1 MLVEFK
7 NSSLNTHYIQI
18 RVRYQETDRMG
29 IVYHSNYLSYFE
41 LGRVEWLRIKGLDYA
56 RLEDSGVLLPVVNV
70 SVSYKAP
77 ARYDQL
83 LSVETEL
90 VKIGGASL
98 VFQNKIYDENNRLLV
113 EGAVT
118 LVATDSSSFKPIKIP
133 SSLLSLIQ
141 K

>member
-1 MLVEFK
+1 
-7 NSSLNTHYIQI
+7 LNTNYIQV

-29 IVYHSNYLSYFE
+29 IVYHANYLSYFE
-41 LGRVEWLRIKGLDYA
+41 LGRVEWLRNKGLDYA
-56 RLEDSGVLLPVVNV
+56 RLEDSGVLLPVVNI
-70 SVSYKAP
+70 SINYKAP

-98 VFQNKIYDENNRLLV
+98 VFQNKIYDENKQLLV
-113 EGAVT
+113 EGEVT
-118 LVATDSSSFKPIKIP
+118 LVATDFSSFKPIKLP
-133 SSLLSLIQ
+133 ASLLSLIQ

>member
-1 MLVEFK
+1 
-7 NSSLNTHYIQI
+7 LNTHYIQV

-29 IVYHSNYLSYFE
+29 IVYHANYLSYFE
-41 LGRVEWLRIKGLDYA
+41 LGRVEWLRNKGLDYA

-83 LSVETEL
+83 LSVKTEL

-98 VFQNKIYDENNRLLV
+98 VFQNKIYDENKRLLV

-133 SSLLSLIQ
+133 TSLLSLIQ

>member
-1 MLVEFK
+1 
-7 NSSLNTHYIQI
+7 
-18 RVRYQETDRMG
+18 VRYQETDRMG
-29 IVYHSNYLSYFE
+29 VVYHANYLSYFE
-41 LGRVEWLRIKGLDYA
+41 LGRVEWLRFKGLDYA

-70 SVSYKAP
+70 SVNYKAP

-83 LSVETEL
+83 LSIKTEL
-90 VKIGGASL
+90 IKIGGASI

-113 EGAVT
+113 EGEVT

-133 SSLLSLIQ
+133 ASLLSLIQ

>member
-1 MLVEFK
+1 M
-7 NSSLNTHYIQI
+7 NTHYIQV

-29 IVYHSNYLSYFE
+29 IVYHANYLSYFE
-41 LGRVEWLRIKGLDYA
+41 LGRVEWLRNKGLDYA

-70 SVSYKAP
+70 SISYKAP

-98 VFQNKIYDENNRLLV
+98 VFQNKIYDENKRLLV
-113 EGAVT
+113 EGNVT

-133 SSLLSLIQ
+133 ASLFSLIQ
-141 K
+141 R

>member
-1 MLVEFK
+1 M
-7 NSSLNTHYIQI
+7 
-18 RVRYQETDRMG
+18 RYQETDRMG
-29 IVYHSNYLSYFE
+29 IVYHANYLSYFE
-41 LGRVEWLRIKGLDYA
+41 LGRVEWLRNKGLDYA

-70 SVSYKAP
+70 SISYKAP

-98 VFQNKIYDENNRLLV
+98 VFQNKIYDENKRLLV
-113 EGAVT
+113 EGNVA

-133 SSLLSLIQ
+133 ASLLSLIQ

>member
-1 MLVEFK
+1 
-7 NSSLNTHYIQI
+7 LNTHYIQV

-29 IVYHSNYLSYFE
+29 IVYHANYLSYFE
-41 LGRVEWLRIKGLDYA
+41 LGRVEWLRNKGLDYA
-56 RLEDSGVLLPVVNV
+56 RIEDSGVLLPVVNV

-83 LSVETEL
+83 LSVKTEL

-98 VFQNKIYDENNRLLV
+98 VFQNKIYDENKRLLV

-133 SSLLSLIQ
+133 TSLLSLIQ